1 MCEKV
6 KCAECARFDYLLIQ
20 PLPEKITAENYI
32 PMKNMLSNTET
43 VGRCNAK
50 LRFTKVAH
58 ELECAYFVKRTDFSD
73 EKYNAPLIK
82 ELRQMLT
89 KYEKTH
95 LAPKAAFMKR
105 FMEVR

>member
-1 MCEKV
+1 MCKKV

-50 LRFTKVAH
+50 FQFKKIAH
-58 ELECAYFVKRTDFSD
+58 EPICAYFVKRTNFSD
-73 EKYNAPLIK
+73 EEYNAPLIK

-95 LAPKAAFMKR
+95 LAPKAAFMKK

>member
-20 PLPEKITAENYI
+20 SLPEKITAENYI
-32 PMKNMLSNTET
+32 PIKNTLFNTENL
-43 VGRCNAK
+43 GRCNAK
-50 LRFTKVAH
+50 FRFKKVTH
-58 ELECAYFVKRTDFSD
+58 EQSCAYFVKRTDFSD
-73 EKYNAPLIK
+73 EAYNAPLIK
-82 ELRQMLT
+82 ELKQMLT

-105 FMEVR
+105 FMEVQ